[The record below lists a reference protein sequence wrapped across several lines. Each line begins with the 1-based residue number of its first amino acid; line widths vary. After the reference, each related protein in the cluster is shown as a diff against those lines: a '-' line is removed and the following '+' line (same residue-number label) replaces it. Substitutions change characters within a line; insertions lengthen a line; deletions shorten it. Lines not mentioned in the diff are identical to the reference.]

1 MHLGTF
7 PFTMARQCKV
17 LAQQPS
23 SQRLFVRL
31 ESSCTGYQPASQLA
45 SQPASQPASQLA
57 SKLARQV
64 ASQPASWPARP
75 ASHPASWPASW
86 PARWPASQ
94 LASQPASQPAS
105 QLASKLARQV
115 ASQLASQ
122 PASQP
127 SSWPA
132 SWPAMWP
139 ASQLACI
146 WKPRSL
152 RWKPTCVFWTAL
164 SLPHNPALPLRHR
177 GFSTFFKKSLLWSA
191 VPDGGCPPFARL
203 SCGLLFGVTRLAL
216 AKHLRPSLLTTMPPS

>member
-1 MHLGTF
+1 MVGQMAGALTKVR
-7 PFTMARQCKV
+7 FTMARQFKV
-17 LAQQPS
+17 LAQQPTL
-23 SQRLFVRL
+23 QRLFFRL
-31 ESSCTGYQPASQLA
+31 ESSCTGYQPASQPA
-45 SQPASQPASQLA
+45 GQPASQPASQLA

-64 ASQPASWPARP
+64 ASQPAD
-75 ASHPASWPASW
+75 
-86 PARWPASQ
+86 
-94 LASQPASQPAS
+94 QP
-105 QLASKLARQV
+105 
-115 ASQLASQ
+115 ASQ

-146 WKPRSL
+146 WNPRSL

-164 SLPHNPALPLRHR
+164 SLPHNPALHLRHR

-191 VPDGGCPPFARL
+191 VPDGGCPPFTRL

-216 AKHLRPSLLTTMPPS
+216 AKHLRPSLLSTMPPARTSTSSDRRHREETKPSSRSVRLEQFLF